1 MKSSE
6 LLKELN
12 KKSIKQLNE
21 SLSKNRDKLHELRR
35 DMSLGKLKNYRD
47 IRATRKEIAQTITI
61 LNNKAF
67 EIATEESQETSKETS
82 ND

>member
-12 KKSIKQLNE
+12 KKNIKQLNE
-21 SLSKNRDKLHELRR
+21 GLSKNRDKLHELRR
-35 DMSLGKLKNYRD
+35 DMAMGKLKSYRD
-47 IRATRKEIAQTITI
+47 IRATRKEIAKTLTV

-67 EIATEESQETSKETS
+67 EIVTEDSSKETS